1 MRISDWSSDVCSSD
15 LIVSDVGG
23 LLGGSIEIKAEFFD
37 FVRHQ
42 GPVAAS
48 QFSDPP
54 AYVSGE
60 AQPLF
65 AADGSG
71 KLFGIPPLRRI
82 AGKSQH
88 LFVIQRQLENFRT
101 CLERA
106 AYGDYWIAR
115 LGGLKQPLDGRQR
128 FISRQR
134 HANPS
139 RARSEEQTSEL
150 KSLMRISY
158 AVFCL

>member
-1 MRISDWSSDVCSSD
+1 MDSSADILFRRIRRQSVNR
-15 LIVSDVGG
+15 IVSDVGG

-42 GPVAAS
+42 GPIAAS

-54 AYVSGE
+54 ADVSGE

-88 LFVIQRQLENFRT
+88 LDRKST
-101 CLERA
+101 
-106 AYGDYWIAR
+106 R
-115 LGGLKQPLDGRQR
+115 LN
-128 FISRQR
+128 SS
-134 HANPS
+134 H
-139 RARSEEQTSEL
+139 
-150 KSLMRISY
+150 
-158 AVFCL
+158 

>member
-1 MRISDWSSDVCSSD
+1 MFYFTDTSTTGIHTELHTLSLHDA
-15 LIVSDVGG
+15 LPI
-23 LLGGSIEIKAEFFD
+23 
-37 FVRHQ
+37 
-42 GPVAAS
+42 AS
-48 QFSDPP
+48 QFIDPP
-54 AYVSGE
+54 ADVSGE

-106 AYGDYWIAR
+106 ASGDYWIAR
-115 LGGLKQPLDGRQR
+115 LGVLQQTLDGRPR
-128 FISRQR
+128 FISRHR

-139 RARSEEQTSEL
+139 HASHTGN
-150 KSLMRISY
+150 
-158 AVFCL
+158 

>member
-1 MRISDWSSDVCSSD
+1 MAGAQERAYDTALTGSELRQNAQFADQLGRIAAQNRIDESADILFRRFRRQSVNR
-15 LIVSDVGG
+15 IVSDVGG

-54 AYVSGE
+54 ADVSGE

-82 AGKSQH
+82 AD
-88 LFVIQRQLENFRT
+88 RT
-101 CLERA
+101 
-106 AYGDYWIAR
+106 
-115 LGGLKQPLDGRQR
+115 
-128 FISRQR
+128 
-134 HANPS
+134 
-139 RARSEEQTSEL
+139 T
-150 KSLMRISY
+150 
-158 AVFCL
+158 VV

>member
-15 LIVSDVGG
+15 LQFADQLGRIAAQNRIDESADILFRRFRRQSVNRIVSDVGG

-54 AYVSGE
+54 ADVSGE

-82 AGKSQH
+82 AGKRDRKS
-88 LFVIQRQLENFRT
+88 T
-101 CLERA
+101 
-106 AYGDYWIAR
+106 R
-115 LGGLKQPLDGRQR
+115 LN
-128 FISRQR
+128 SS
-134 HANPS
+134 H
-139 RARSEEQTSEL
+139 
-150 KSLMRISY
+150 
-158 AVFCL
+158 

>member
-1 MRISDWSSDVCSSD
+1 MAGAQERAYDTALPGSELRQNAQFADQLGRIAAQKRIDESADILFRRFRRQIVNR
-15 LIVSDVGG
+15 IVSDVGG

-54 AYVSGE
+54 ADVSGE

-71 KLFGIPPLRRI
+71 K
-82 AGKSQH
+82 
-88 LFVIQRQLENFRT
+88 
-101 CLERA
+101 
-106 AYGDYWIAR
+106 
-115 LGGLKQPLDGRQR
+115 
-128 FISRQR
+128 
-134 HANPS
+134 
-139 RARSEEQTSEL
+139 
-150 KSLMRISY
+150 
-158 AVFCL
+158 